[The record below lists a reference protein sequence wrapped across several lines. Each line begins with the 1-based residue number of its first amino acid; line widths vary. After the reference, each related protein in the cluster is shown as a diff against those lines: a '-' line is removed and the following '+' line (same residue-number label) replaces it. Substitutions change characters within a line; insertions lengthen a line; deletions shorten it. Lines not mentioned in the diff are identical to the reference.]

1 MVAKESESLC
11 DMKVISW
18 EEGHEFEWVIRS
30 RRLFS
35 FVVEN
40 DDASSSA

>member
-18 EEGHEFEWVIRS
+18 EEGHEWVIRS

-35 FVVEN
+35 LVVEN
-40 DDASSSA
+40 DDASNFA